1 MGGGVS
7 EKKSTGSGRVGLLI
21 ASTLLALVAAEVVV
35 RSCFTFMPSIQ
46 IGEGAT
52 RASDEMV
59 RRIFEPDPE
68 LIWRR
73 RRNLVEPD
81 EDVPFRGVISNAQRL
96 RERDEVPLEKDANE
110 VRVLFLGDSVT
121 FGWRL
126 DIDDTFVERTER
138 TLGERFPGKRIRCI
152 NAGVPAYS
160 LLQGW
165 RLLETEGFGFEPD
178 LVVASFGPNDLTS
191 WGGSATSNSSSGGR
205 RSSPATRLPGVG
217 SGRSSRYGFTVPH
230 LTRSTHP
237 VRGCASASS
246 AGSSNGFAMRP
257 VPAGSNSW

>member
-52 RASDEMV
+52 RVSDEMV

-68 LIWRR
+68 LIWRL

-152 NAGVPAYS
+152 NAGVPM
-160 LLQGW
+160 
-165 RLLETEGFGFEPD
+165 
-178 LVVASFGPNDLTS
+178 TS
-191 WGGSATSNSSSGGR
+191 PPGGASATSNSSSGGR

-246 AGSSNGFAMRP
+246 ARFSNGFAMRP